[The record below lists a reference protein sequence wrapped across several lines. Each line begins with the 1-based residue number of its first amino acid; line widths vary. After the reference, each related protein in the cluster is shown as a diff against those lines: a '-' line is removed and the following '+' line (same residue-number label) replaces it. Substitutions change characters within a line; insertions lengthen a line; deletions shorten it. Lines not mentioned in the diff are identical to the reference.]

1 MKQKRNPVKLTWQQW
16 IVCYVGSVTGGG
28 LTWYATDN
36 VWLGGGVLAVITAV
50 YIFYLAGKATRGQQV
65 DVVDPANLSRQQRR
79 ALERKN
85 NKKNS

>member
-16 IVCYVGSVTGGG
+16 IICYVGSVTGGG
-28 LTWYATDN
+28 LTWYATGN

-50 YIFYLAGKATRGQQV
+50 YIFYLAGKATQAERA
-65 DVVDPANLSRQQRR
+65 DVVDQANMTRQQRR
-79 ALERKN
+79 ALDRKN